1 MQVYLNPPA
10 ATWPALL
17 ARPAADES
25 AAVEAT
31 VAEVFAAVAADGDAA
46 LRELTQRFGGPALA
60 DLKVSPEEFAAAAA
74 QVPAPLQAAIR
85 QARANI
91 EAFHKAQQQ
100 PESVV
105 ETMPGVRC
113 WRKAVAVPRVGLYV
127 PGGSAALF
135 STLLMLGVP
144 ARLAG
149 CGTIAVC
156 TPAGPD
162 GAVSPAVLFTAQLLG
177 LDAVYKVGGA
187 QAVAALALGTA
198 TVPAVD
204 KIFGPGNRYVTAAKQ
219 RAVARHAVAIDMPAG
234 PSEVL
239 VMADATANPVFVAAD
254 LLSQAEHGPDSQV
267 VLLTDSE
274 ALLTAVQHAL
284 AAQLATLPRRAIA
297 AAALAH
303 SRAILLS
310 GPAELLAF
318 SNAYAPEHLILAVAD
333 PAALAAG
340 VINAGSVFLGHL
352 TPESVGDYASGTNH
366 TLPTAGYA
374 RQYAGVS
381 LDSFVKKITFQRL
394 SAGGLHALGPTVE
407 IMAEAE
413 GLSAHARAVSLR
425 LAALAAA
432 GTAGE
437 AGAWVQAG
445 AADEED
451 DAAADA
457 AAAVSNPLG
466 AHGAGLLAAAP
477 TSTAPWPLSALV
489 RPHLQV
495 LKPYSSARDEFE
507 GLAPVMLD
515 ANENSLGSVG
525 GTDYTRYPDPHQ
537 RAVKTALA
545 ALKGVSPAQIFLG
558 NGSDEA
564 IDLLVR
570 LVCRPGRDSIVVCP
584 PTYGM
589 YEVSAA
595 LHEVGVEQLPL
606 TAGFQLPADA
616 AVRLA
621 ASEARLL
628 FLCSPNNPT
637 GNVLTEDS
645 VRRALE
651 NFRGL
656 VVVDEAYADFADGP
670 GWLARLAD
678 YPNLVVL
685 QTFSKAWGLAGL
697 RLGVAYAAAPLVA
710 CLDKIKPPYNLSQPT
725 QAAAL
730 AALAAAP
737 ALPAFRDAL
746 RAGRTALATELA
758 GSPLVDKVFPS
769 EANFLLVRFV
779 PDATA
784 VYDYLRTQGIV
795 VRNRSSQAGCANCLR
810 LTVGTPAENALLLA
824 ALHDYA
830 G

>member
-1 MQVYLNPPA
+1 MQVYLNPA
-10 ATWPALL
+10 VATWPALL
-17 ARPAADES
+17 TRPAAEES
-25 AAVEAT
+25 AAVDAT
-31 VAEVFAAVAADGDAA
+31 VAEVFAEVAAGGDAA
-46 LRELTQRFGGPALA
+46 LRQLTQRFGGPL
-60 DLKVSPEEFAAAAA
+60 LTELQVSAAEFAAAAA

-91 EAFHKAQQQ
+91 EAFHAAQRIAE
-100 PESVV
+100 PVV

-113 WRKAVAVPRVGLYV
+113 WRAAVPVPRVGLYV

-149 CGTIAVC
+149 CPTIAVC

-162 GAVSPAVLFTAQLLG
+162 GAVSPVVLFTAQLLG
-177 LDAVYKVGGA
+177 IDAVYKVGGA

-239 VMADATANPVFVAAD
+239 VLADATANPAFVAAD
-254 LLSQAEHGPDSQV
+254 LLAQAEHGPDSQV
-267 VLLTDSE
+267 MLLTDSE
-274 ALLTAVQHAL
+274 PLLTAVQQAL
-284 AAQLATLPRRAIA
+284 EEQLASLPRREIA

-303 SRAILLS
+303 SRAILLP
-310 GPAELLAF
+310 GPAEMLAF
-318 SNAYAPEHLILAVAD
+318 ANAYAPEHLILAVAH

-340 VINAGSVFLGHL
+340 VVNAGSVFMGHL

-381 LDSFVKKITFQRL
+381 LDSFVKKITFQEL
-394 SAGGLHALGPTVE
+394 TAPGLQALGPTVE

-413 GLSAHARAVSLR
+413 GLAAHARAVRLR

-432 GTAGE
+432 DNAN
-437 AGAWVQAG
+437 
-445 AADEED
+445 AAQRSV
-451 DAAADA
+451 AAADSGGA
-457 AAAVSNPLG
+457 AATP
-466 AHGAGLLAAAP
+466 
-477 TSTAPWPLSALV
+477 TAPWPLSALV
-489 RPHLQV
+489 RPHLQT

-525 GTDYTRYPDPHQ
+525 GTDYARYPDPHQ
-537 RAVKTALA
+537 RAVKVALA
-545 ALKGVSPAQIFLG
+545 ALKGVAPAQIFIG

-570 LVCRPGRDSIVVCP
+570 LVCRPGRDSLVVCP

-606 TAGFQLPADA
+606 TADFQLPPDA
-616 AVRLA
+616 AARLA

-637 GNVLTEDS
+637 GNSLQVES
-645 VRRALE
+645 VKLALE

-656 VVVDEAYADFADGP
+656 VVIDEAYADFAQGP
-670 GWLARLAD
+670 GWLAKLAE

-697 RLGVAYAAAPLVA
+697 RLGVAYAAAPLIDY
-710 CLDKIKPPYNLSQPT
+710 LNKIKPPYNLSQPT
-725 QAAAL
+725 QAAAIQ
-730 AALAAAP
+730 ALAAAA
-737 ALPAFRDAL
+737 ALPALRDAL
-746 RAGRTALATELA
+746 CAGRNVLAAALAPL
-758 GSPLVDKVFPS
+758 PLVDKVFPS
-769 EANFLLVRFV
+769 DANFLLVRFR

-784 VYDYLRTQGIV
+784 VYNYLRTQGIV
-795 VRNRSSQAGCANCLR
+795 VRNRSTQAGCAGCLR
-810 LTVGTPAENALLLA
+810 LTVGTPTENALLLV
-824 ALHDYA
+824 ALRDYS